1 MNESNET
8 TTVGIKQCPSCGAG
22 LFESSRF
29 CRRCGVALSTSLPAQ
44 HPTRV
49 GSFELKP
56 LQDYTTTPLS
66 KQKLYHPVSGPLV
79 SALLENVPANA
90 QHSPAQSLSK
100 QLLLALMAV
109 PIWVMIILMSPLDAY
124 TSAKIIGS
132 RI

>member
-8 TTVGIKQCPSCGAG
+8 TTVEIKPCPSCGAG
-22 LFESSRF
+22 LFEQSRF
-29 CRRCGVALSTSLPAQ
+29 CRWCGVSLTTLLAARQ
-44 HPTRV
+44 
-49 GSFELKP
+49 LKP
-56 LQDYTTTPLS
+56 PQDYTTTRLS

-90 QHSPAQSLSK
+90 QRAPAQSLSK
-100 QLLLALMAV
+100 RLLLALMAV
-109 PIWVMIILMSPLDAY
+109 PIWLMIILMSPLDAY